1 MIYTIINVSVLGE
14 KVLLKYNDEKQ
25 TKEIEILLKTYVDF
39 PFYANL
45 EIEQDKWK
53 EMLKK
58 DEENL
63 IYNEAY
69 NYLRKSDLTSD
80 ELTSKLLKKHPK
92 KKQIINKLVKEFK
105 VKNLINDEHFVSHFI
120 RKGINSFKGFE
131 RIKYELSLKGIDE
144 SLVYQNYDEELIDLE
159 KEKALILASK
169 QMRLSK
175 NLEFRKMRD
184 KVYYKLSY
192 AGYSKELID
201 EIMFKLNLI
210 KEI

>member
-80 ELTSKLLKKHPK
+80 ELTSKLLKKHPRK
-92 KKQIINKLVKEFK
+92 KRIINKLVKEFK

-144 SLVYQNYDEELIDLE
+144 SLVYQNYGLKI
-159 KEKALILASK
+159 
-169 QMRLSK
+169 
-175 NLEFRKMRD
+175 
-184 KVYYKLSY
+184 
-192 AGYSKELID
+192 
-201 EIMFKLNLI
+201 
-210 KEI
+210 